1 MARGATKS
9 SAQTT
14 CGACGAGV
22 PYGPRPTTADDG
34 WSGQYAPAEA
44 QVMRQLALAAGVPD
58 ACILLEDQAT
68 STFQSAL
75 RCTAILRQHGWSTAL
90 VTDRYHLR
98 RALFVFR
105 SCGIQ
110 AMGSPPQGRLYS
122 RKRWKRWYYRGREA
136 CALVWYGCLVLGV
149 KIRRLF
155 SAQP

>member
-1 MARGATKS
+1 MARGATKPS
-9 SAQTT
+9 PQTT

-22 PYGPRPTTADDG
+22 PYGPGPTTANDG
-34 WSGQYAPAEA
+34 WPGQVSASGSD
-44 QVMRQLALAAGVPD
+44 VMRQLALAAGVPD

-90 VTDRYHLR
+90 LVTDRYHLR

-110 AMGSPPQGRLYS
+110 AYGIPHRAACIPVNVGSAGTTGGEKPAP
-122 RKRWKRWYYRGREA
+122 
-136 CALVWYGCLVLGV
+136 WYGMGAWCSG
-149 KIRRLF
+149 
-155 SAQP
+155 